1 MQTELNGTSRISDVP
16 RWVIDGIVRARIADV
31 WPVAWPMLRPA
42 VERASPESR
51 FQERELLDLLL
62 RGESQLWM
70 ILDAEAVEIAAFIV
84 TSIIHDERFT
94 SQKALEV
101 PFIAGEGMKHWIDAL
116 YTLLSRFALAHDCTV
131 MLGYGRKGWQ
141 RSAGFRA
148 VGKNKYGTLIMAR
161 NLTEV
166 N

>member
-1 MQTELNGTSRISDVP
+1 MQTALNGSSRISDVP
-16 RWVIDGIVRARIADV
+16 RWVIDGIVRAKIADV

-42 VERASPESR
+42 VEVASPESR

-62 RGESQLWM
+62 KGESQLWM
-70 ILDAEAVEIAAFIV
+70 ILNVEAVEIAAFVV
-84 TSIIHDERFT
+84 TSIITDERYST
-94 SQKALEV
+94 QKALEV

-116 YTLLSRFALAHDCTV
+116 YVLLREFALAHGCTV

-161 NLTEV
+161 SLTREH
-166 N
+166 